1 MNRDIVEGNWKQFKG
16 KVQVRWGRLIG
27 DYLGVVSGKRT
38 QLAGEIQRSYGV
50 IRSKTLTGAMRTR
63 YPARAASPT
72 ASARACIRTRTL
84 EDQMSG
90 QDCHRRSSI

>member
-38 QLAGEIQRSYGV
+38 QLAGEIQQSYGV
-50 IRSKTLTGAMRTR
+50 IRSTTLTGAMRTR
-63 YPARAASPT
+63 YPARSVSPT
-72 ASARACIRTRTL
+72 ASAQGMHTH
-84 EDQMSG
+84 ENP
-90 QDCHRRSSI
+90 